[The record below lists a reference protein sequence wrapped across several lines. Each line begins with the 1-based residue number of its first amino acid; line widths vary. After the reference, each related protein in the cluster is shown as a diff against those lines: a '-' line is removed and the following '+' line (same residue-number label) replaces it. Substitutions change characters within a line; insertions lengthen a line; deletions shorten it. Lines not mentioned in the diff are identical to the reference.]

1 MHNEKQN
8 AEKDRK
14 KKGEEK
20 KAETVEA
27 GSAAHDKA
35 WAFQTLD
42 HTYCQLSPSPVIS
55 EAHMSG
61 AVQKPT

>member
-35 WAFQTLD
+35 WAFQT
-42 HTYCQLSPSPVIS
+42 YC
-55 EAHMSG
+55 HHHH
-61 AVQKPT
+61 

>member
-1 MHNEKQN
+1 MLHMYMRLTNIYPPVHNEKQN
-8 AEKDRK
+8 AEKDGK

-27 GSAAHDKA
+27 GPAAHDKA

-42 HTYCQLSPSPVIS
+42 HTYCHHHLL
-55 EAHMSG
+55 
-61 AVQKPT
+61 